1 MRPFF
6 WTENMKIEDINEQL
20 KTLPDWSYDQGS
32 KSLIKAFSFK
42 SYSKNISFVNAI
54 AWIANKLNHHPDLE
68 VTFNKCV
75 VKITTHDENG
85 ITQKDFELARG
96 IESL

>member
-1 MRPFF
+1 MNAQ
-6 WTENMKIEDINEQL
+6 EINEKL
-20 KTLPDWSYDQGS
+20 KTLTDWSYQSES
-32 KSLIKAFSFK
+32 KSLVKTFSFK

-75 VKITTHDENG
+75 VKITTHDEGG
-85 ITQKDFELARG
+85 ISEKDFQLANE
-96 IESL
+96 IEKL